1 MRIGITGHT
10 RGLGKR
16 IYDHLATDHEV
27 IGMSR
32 SNGFDIM
39 RPEKVIEVART
50 CDLFF
55 NNAHA
60 GMQQAVLLGILHKDL
75 RIVTSGSNAADYPLA
90 DSYCFHKAQI
100 EKVFRLCK
108 EQTSHPQ
115 LLLKMGYLE
124 DFPEQRPIP
133 YSDVLKA
140 IDFWL
145 DCPRVHVIQFDKG
158 EPINN

>member
-1 MRIGITGHT
+1 MKIAITGHT
-10 RGLGKR
+10 RGLGKA
-16 IYDHLATDHEV
+16 IYDHLAADHEV

-39 RPEKVIEVART
+39 RPEQVIEAAKT

-55 NNAHA
+55 NNAHCRQ
-60 GMQQAVLLGILHKDL
+60 QQAKLLNALHKEL
-75 RIVTSGSNAADYPLA
+75 PIITSGSNAADYPLSN
-90 DSYCFHKAQI
+90 SYCFHKAQI

-108 EQTSHPQ
+108 DQTSHPQ
-115 LLLKMGYLE
+115 LLLRMGYLE
-124 DFPEQRPIP
+124 NFPEQRFIP

-145 DCPRVHVIQFDKG
+145 DCPRVQVIQFDKG
-158 EPINN
+158 EY